1 MWLGSAVGKSGVL
14 QSAYWLF
21 CFHTSSI
28 TNTPVCGPLVDLS
41 RASSWPGTEPQGAQA
56 TLSTLSSCLAPPTVQ
71 GYCTVPMR
79 QEHKVPQT
87 GIKKGKIISLW
98 QHLKSASPA
107 LWNMLLTKA
116 PCSNKTS
123 ALYSGL
129 VTGIF
134 VLHPHKIGSDT
145 STSIADQTSSRVV
158 SPLIVYLKP

>member
-1 MWLGSAVGKSGVL
+1 MLLVNQECHSPPTGSSVSTCPPLQTLLCAALWLTYHGPVHVL
-14 QSAYWLF
+14 GQS
-21 CFHTSSI
+21 
-28 TNTPVCGPLVDLS
+28 P
-41 RASSWPGTEPQGAQA
+41 TEPKPSLAHR
-56 TLSTLSSCLAPPTVQ
+56 SSCLAPPTVQ

-79 QEHKVPQT
+79 QEHKVPRI
-87 GIKKGKIISLW
+87 GIKKGKLVSLW
-98 QHLKSASPA
+98 QHLKSASLA

-145 STSIADQTSSRVV
+145 STSIADQKSSRVV